1 MQRFSKFYGM
11 EKETEKKRENI
22 MVLYK
27 VSKVKGGGEER
38 EREREREEGDWKKFL

>member
-1 MQRFSKFYGM
+1 M